1 MHLLDCRAMTE
12 KEAVSAMIRR
22 HNELLPGEQLQVLV
36 SHYENVRGGLLESRL
51 RHQEHG
57 CDDGSSQIIV
67 ERGLITVPGSAPG
80 AHHVLTN
87 ADGDVWTCQR
97 GPLVGRINMQTR
109 RAEVVNSVLKLGTH
123 LAFDAAGKRIIIP
136 DRRVGELVALRP
148 DSLEIEERWK
158 VPGAPSGAAVSEDGI
173 ICTTGA
179 DSLSIVRP
187 MVRGAETQVVRVG
200 ARPHDPIIGNDS
212 AYVFVPCLLEHDLV
226 KVRLSDG
233 QIMGR
238 INVGFGPAHLASDTA
253 TSRLYVANSWDGTVT
268 ALSEDGVVL
277 GCAESGGWAHAID
290 ITPDGRWVWVANF
303 FDDTVAVFDAATLQR
318 KALLETDPH
327 PHGLNIS
334 PDGKR
339 AVVTGYASSHVK
351 VFDTHTWQELA
362 HIEVGAGPSHT
373 AFVPGSSMAAVA
385 CSVDDHVACV
395 DLEAGKVTDMIVL
408 KENLH

>member
-1 MHLLDCRAMTE
+1 MQVLDCRKLTE

-22 HNELLPGEQLQVLV
+22 HNELLPGETFQALV
-36 SHYENVRGGLLESRL
+36 TSYETVRGGLLESRL

-57 CDDGSSQIIV
+57 CEDGTSQIIV

-80 AHHVLTN
+80 AHHVLAN

-97 GPLVGRINMQTR
+97 GPLVGRINMETR
-109 RAEVVNSVLKLGTH
+109 RAEVVRPALKLGTH
-123 LAFDAAGKRIIIP
+123 LALDAAGKRVVVP
-136 DRRVGELVALRP
+136 DRSVGELVALRA
-148 DSLEIEERWK
+148 DDLTVEQHWK
-158 VPGAPSGAAVSEDGI
+158 VPGAPSGAVVGGDGI

-179 DSLSIVRP
+179 NSLTIVRP
-187 MVRGAETQVVRVG
+187 MARGAEAQVVRVG
-200 ARPHDPIIGNDS
+200 ARPHDPIIGSDG

-233 QIMGR
+233 QIVGR
-238 INVGFGPAHLASDTA
+238 INVGYGPAHLALNPETG
-253 TSRLYVANSWDGTVT
+253 RLFVANSWDGTVT

-277 GCAESGGWAHAID
+277 GRAESGGWAHAID

-318 KALLETDPH
+318 KALLNTDPH

-334 PDGKR
+334 PDGNR
-339 AVVTGYASSHVK
+339 AVVTGYASSYVK
-351 VFDTHTWQELA
+351 IFDTDNWQELA

-373 AFVPGSSMAAVA
+373 AFVPGSPMAAIA

-395 DLEAGKVTDMIVL
+395 DLEAGRVTDIVTL
-408 KENLH
+408 ERLN